1 MEAISKV
8 LSSQSANPTEKG
20 WRHIPGDCNLGKK
33 DIEEYGKLAER
44 CPHTMKEI

>member
-8 LSSQSANPTEKG
+8 LSSRSANPTERAG
-20 WRHIPGDCNLGKK
+20 HIPGDWNLGKK
-33 DIEEYGKLAER
+33 DIEEYGELAER